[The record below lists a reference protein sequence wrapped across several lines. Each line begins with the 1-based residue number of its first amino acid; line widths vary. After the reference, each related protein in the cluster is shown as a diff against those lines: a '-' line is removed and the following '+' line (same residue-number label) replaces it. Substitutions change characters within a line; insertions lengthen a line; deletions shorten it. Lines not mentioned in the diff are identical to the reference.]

1 MSNATK
7 TTKLDKVYAADKTS
21 EFFWVDPTF
30 LDLGYN
36 SRIHAEVNEKQDDIA
51 RAVDIYNGGQL
62 VPCVVRKKED
72 GKLELI
78 AGFGRCRSVTL
89 IRNGF
94 RAEEV
99 QYHDADR
106 KLLVRIDDSI
116 KTDVDAFVASI
127 RENVRKEVSPINV
140 ASQQEVLRKDYGLSD
155 TAISEIYGYNNTNA
169 ISRNKKL
176 LTAPQEVQKLVHKG
190 ELSVDACVNL
200 LKLPKDKQDEL
211 LTSGGKVT
219 AAKVNEVIA
228 AEIEKKEEA
237 AEGPKGDK
245 ADAKEKDVSVRPRNT
260 AAVVKTLDGI
270 LDDADAEPALSDT
283 VVAFLKDLKKFINNR
298 ITEDTFVKKVTA
310 FSETT
315 KK

>member
-1 MSNATK
+1 MSIKAP
-7 TTKLDKVYAADKTS
+7 KLDKVYSADKTS

-36 SRIHAEVNEKQDDIA
+36 SRIHAEANEKQDDIS
-51 RAVDIYNGGQL
+51 RAVDIHNAGQL
-62 VPCVVRKKED
+62 VPCVVRRKDD

-94 RAEEV
+94 KADEV

-106 KLLVRIDDSI
+106 KLLVRIDDNI
-116 KTDVDAFVASI
+116 KTDAEAFIASI

-140 ASQQEVLRKDYGLSD
+140 AAQQEVLRKDYGLSD
-155 TAISEIYGYNNTNA
+155 TAIAEVYGYNNTNA

-176 LTAPQEVQKLVHKG
+176 LTAPKEVQELVHKG
-190 ELSVDACVNL
+190 DLSVDATVNL
-200 LKLPKDKQDEL
+200 LKLPKEDQDAL
-211 LTSGGKVT
+211 LAGGGKVT

-228 AEIEKKEEA
+228 ARIEKKEAAGEDTTGAKKEA
-237 AEGPKGDK
+237 TG
-245 ADAKEKDVSVRPRNT
+245 VRPRNT
-260 AAVVKTLDGI
+260 AALVKTLDGI
-270 LDDADAEPALSDT
+270 LDDADAEPALHDA
-283 VVAFLKDLKKFINNR
+283 VVTFLKDLKKFVANR

-310 FSETT
+310 LSESV